1 MSNTIQ
7 PPRHFSVN
15 ALDLSN
21 DYATLVC
28 FSATM
33 AASNVTINLNVAEAR
48 HIAKLMAEAADKAD
62 AENAGKTN
70 PIHFC

>member
-1 MSNTIQ
+1 MSYTIH
-7 PPRHFSVN
+7 PPRHFNVT
-15 ALDLSN
+15 AHGLSH

-48 HIAKLMAEAADKAD
+48 HIAKLMAEAADKAE
-62 AENAGKTN
+62 AENASKTN